1 MKNIYLKILFLYSLA
16 IFSNLE
22 ATSKGLISLEDL
34 RTVAQEDL
42 NNPLFQKEGFR
53 EFLENSQNVHP
64 QEKIIVSLSAQ
75 KLDSSKMIAVNLKL
89 KFENDFFWNL
99 PQTRNPIVYEE
110 CLGNFSASKL
120 RRAAGHMGFFEI
132 PKFTKKLASK
142 LMASPVIVKFFPK
155 RKINAAKSE
164 SWVFNRGVFNDKGH
178 MNFIQLWLIATYM
191 WSGNPFGFVT
201 DQVDFTNFP
210 HQVLASENLIRLVN
224 YSLGSTYFYLMQMS
238 RSHLKGNSL
247 KDASLMRFLAAT
259 GGLFPGPHL
268 VLEIIRRQ
276 LSVGEMLA
284 GHNVPKNPRNILNIA
299 GNLLPQISETQDN
312 QQEKAHSHNV
322 KLVFENGECLLEV
335 DSQIVDRFPINKQ
348 KELNKWKL
356 EWELYQKLHTSLRV
370 ASLFFGQDKKNPSGG
385 NADIQTT
392 TNYILSTIM
401 SAGKAFNKQDYLKFL
416 ASPVDGYIGF
426 YQAIFEKFNLML
438 AYGPYALTKAGYSYQ
453 AAEDA
458 HRGQGLFE
466 SLTHASSV
474 SLPPVNMFFE
484 MLARY
489 ARLKVL
495 MSEKGINLSEQSL
508 KLLIEEGMPRLN
520 SR

>member
-1 MKNIYLKILFLYSLA
+1 
-16 IFSNLE
+16 
-22 ATSKGLISLEDL
+22 
-34 RTVAQEDL
+34 
-42 NNPLFQKEGFR
+42 
-53 EFLENSQNVHP
+53 
-64 QEKIIVSLSAQ
+64 
-75 KLDSSKMIAVNLKL
+75 
-89 KFENDFFWNL
+89 
-99 PQTRNPIVYEE
+99 
-110 CLGNFSASKL
+110 
-120 RRAAGHMGFFEI
+120 
-132 PKFTKKLASK
+132 
-142 LMASPVIVKFFPK
+142 
-155 RKINAAKSE
+155 
-164 SWVFNRGVFNDKGH
+164 
-178 MNFIQLWLIATYM
+178 
-191 WSGNPFGFVT
+191 
-201 DQVDFTNFP
+201 
-210 HQVLASENLIRLVN
+210 
-224 YSLGSTYFYLMQMS
+224 MQMS

-247 KDASLMRFLAAT
+247 KDESLMRFLTAT

-268 VLEIIRRQ
+268 FLEIIRRQ

-299 GNLLPQISETQDN
+299 GNLLPQISEAQDN

-335 DSQIVDRFPINKQ
+335 DSQIVDRFPINKEQ
-348 KELNKWKL
+348 ELNKWKL

-392 TNYILSTIM
+392 VNYLLSTMI
-401 SAGKAFNKQDYLKFL
+401 SAGKAFNKQDYLKIL
-416 ASPVDGYIGF
+416 ASPFDGYIGF

-438 AYGPYALTKAGYSYQ
+438 AYGPYALTKAAYSYQ

-458 HRGQGLFE
+458 HRGHGLFE
-466 SLTHASSV
+466 SLTHVSSV
-474 SLPPVNMFFE
+474 SLPPVNIFFE

-508 KLLIEEGMPRLN
+508 RLLMEEGMPRLN